1 MTEPAVP
8 ARPAPPTAPATAPV
22 QYPPGD
28 PGAGGATAAGQAS
41 PGTAAP
47 APGGPPGGPGT
58 GGPSTG
64 GPAPGGEAGSSP
76 TGPVPGR
83 PPVVRPRRSD
93 PLTRMGPWAPLAGAV
108 LGLLAGVVA
117 VLLLGGRAEAFAERL
132 ALVFLVVGLV
142 MLGAAGA
149 LLADEVRL
157 VRRGAREATVRPA
170 WVEATAGLIN
180 GLTPARLLLGSS
192 AFVLFLAAYTAR

>member
-64 GPAPGGEAGSSP
+64 GPAPGGETGSSP

>member
-8 ARPAPPTAPATAPV
+8 AHPAPPTAPQTAPV
-22 QYPPGD
+22 QYPAAEPG
-28 PGAGGATAAGQAS
+28 PGGAAAGQAS

-47 APGGPPGGPGT
+47 APGGPPGGPVRGGSP
-58 GGPSTG
+58 GGPVA
-64 GPAPGGEAGSSP
+64 GP
-76 TGPVPGR
+76 
-83 PPVVRPRRSD
+83 PPVVRARQGD
-93 PLTRMGPWAPLAGAV
+93 PLTRMGPWAPAAGAV
-108 LGLLAGVVA
+108 LGLVAGVVA

-142 MLGAAGA
+142 VLGVAGA

-157 VRRGAREATVRPA
+157 VRRGTREAGVRPA
-170 WVEATAGLIN
+170 WVEATAGLVN
-180 GLTPARLLLGSS
+180 GLTPARLLLATG